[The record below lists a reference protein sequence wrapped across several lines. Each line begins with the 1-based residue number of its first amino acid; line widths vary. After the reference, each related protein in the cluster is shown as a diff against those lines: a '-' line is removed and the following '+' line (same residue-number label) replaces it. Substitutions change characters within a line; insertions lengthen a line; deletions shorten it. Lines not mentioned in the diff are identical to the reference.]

1 MSLRLVLVCGFFRG
15 IRGCCAGRHPFVCS
29 LISTGFENPGYGSV
43 NGSNVGYENPEYG
56 SVNGSNVGYENPEY
70 GTVGPGVP
78 NPDFENPVY
87 ESVDDMPNLGEN
99 QLRIS

>member
-1 MSLRLVLVCGFFRG
+1 M
-15 IRGCCAGRHPFVCS
+15 CS
-29 LISTGFENPGYGSV
+29 LISTGFENPGYGSI
-43 NGSNVGYENPEYG
+43 
-56 SVNGSNVGYENPEY
+56 NGSNVGYENPEY

-87 ESVDDMPNLGEN
+87 ESVDAMPNLGEN